1 MTSKEVLK
9 VFANEEINLDK
20 LESESVAHGLVNL
33 NSKLMLEVDE
43 KKSYQSADLVKHIIE
58 YDSSI
63 KWSVESIL
71 NGVEKSESSGYASAE
86 LSELKEVTEQYLK
99 RLENIQERVNLK
111 CYDLAEKTLL
121 EHGIKLD
128 VESDFEVDGYR
139 FKATPVSDKINFIV
153 SDLFSPGDIA
163 NINMALSQVTI
174 TGDKKIR
181 KTQFP
186 TRLIMNLWLNN

>member
-1 MTSKEVLK
+1 MTSEDVLK
-9 VFANEEINLDK
+9 VLANEEINREE
-20 LESESVAHGLVNL
+20 LESESVAHGIVNL

-43 KKSYQSADLVKHIIE
+43 KKSYQSADIVKHIIE

-71 NGVEKSESSGYASAE
+71 NGVEKSENKGYASAE
-86 LSELKEVTEQYLK
+86 LSELKEVTEQYIK

-111 CYDLAEKTLL
+111 CYDLAQKTLL

-139 FKATPVSDKINFIV
+139 FKATPVSNKINFIA
-153 SDLFSPGDIA
+153 SDLFSPSDIA
-163 NINMALSQVTI
+163 NINMTLVNVTV

-181 KTQFP
+181 KTQLP
-186 TRLIMNLWLNN
+186 TRLILNLWPNK

>member
-1 MTSKEVLK
+1 MTSKNVLK
-9 VFANEEINLDK
+9 VPSNEQINLEE
-20 LESESVAHGLVNL
+20 LESESVAHGIVNL

-63 KWSVESIL
+63 KWCVESIF
-71 NGVEKSESSGYASAE
+71 NGVEKAENNGYASAE
-86 LSELKEVTEQYLK
+86 LSELKEVTEHYLK

-139 FKATPVSDKINFIV
+139 FKATPISNEINFIV

-163 NINMALSQVTI
+163 NINMPLASVTV

-181 KTQFP
+181 KTQLP
-186 TRLIMNLWLNN
+186 TRLIINLWMNN

>member
-1 MTSKEVLK
+1 MTSKDVLK
-9 VFANEEINLDK
+9 VLAYEEINREE
-20 LESESVAHGLVNL
+20 LESESVAHGIVNL

-63 KWSVESIL
+63 KWSVESIF
-71 NGVEKSESSGYASAE
+71 NGVEKAENNGYASAE
-86 LSELKEVTEQYLK
+86 LSELKEVTEHYLK

-111 CYDLAEKTLL
+111 CYDLAEKALL
-121 EHGIKLD
+121 EHGLKLD
-128 VESDFEVDGYR
+128 GESDFEVDGYR

-153 SDLFSPGDIA
+153 SDLLSPGDIA
-163 NINMALSQVTI
+163 NINMPLVEVTV

-181 KTQFP
+181 KTQIP

>member
-1 MTSKEVLK
+1 MTSKDVLK
-9 VFANEEINLDK
+9 VLANEEINLEE
-20 LESESVAHGLVNL
+20 LETESVAHGIVNL
-33 NSKLMLEVDE
+33 NSKLMMNVDE

-71 NGVEKSESSGYASAE
+71 NGVEKSENNGYASAE
-86 LSELKEVTEQYLK
+86 LSELKEVTEQFLK
-99 RLENIQERVNLK
+99 RLENIQERVNHK

-139 FKATPVSDKINFIV
+139 FKATPISNEINFIV

-163 NINMALSQVTI
+163 NINMPLASVTV

-181 KTQFP
+181 KTQLP
-186 TRLIMNLWLNN
+186 TRLIINLWLNN

>member
-1 MTSKEVLK
+1 MTSKDVLK
-9 VFANEEINLDK
+9 VLANEEINLEE
-20 LESESVAHGLVNL
+20 LESESVAHGIVNL
-33 NSKLMLEVDE
+33 NSKLILKVDE

-71 NGVEKSESSGYASAE
+71 NGVDKAENNGYASAE

-99 RLENIQERVNLK
+99 RVENIQDRVNLK
-111 CYDLAEKTLL
+111 CYDLAEKTLI

-139 FKATPVSDKINFIV
+139 FKATPASNKINFIV

-163 NINMALSQVTI
+163 NINMPLVAVTV

-181 KTQFP
+181 KTQIP
-186 TRLIMNLWLNN
+186 TRLIMNLWLNH

>member
-1 MTSKEVLK
+1 MTSEDVLK
-9 VFANEEINLDK
+9 VLANEEINREE
-20 LESESVAHGLVNL
+20 LESESVAHGIVNL

-43 KKSYQSADLVKHIIE
+43 KKSYQSADIVKHIIE

-71 NGVEKSESSGYASAE
+71 NGVEKSENKGYASAE
-86 LSELKEVTEQYLK
+86 LSELKEVTEQYIK

-111 CYDLAEKTLL
+111 CYDLAQKTLL

-139 FKATPVSDKINFIV
+139 FKATPVSNKINFIV
-153 SDLFSPGDIA
+153 SDLFSPSDIA
-163 NINMALSQVTI
+163 NINMTLVNVTV

-181 KTQFP
+181 KTQLP
-186 TRLIMNLWLNN
+186 TRLILNLWPNK

>member
-1 MTSKEVLK
+1 M
-9 VFANEEINLDK
+9 FANEEINLDK

>member
-1 MTSKEVLK
+1 MTSEDVLK
-9 VFANEEINLDK
+9 VLANEEINREE
-20 LESESVAHGLVNL
+20 LESESVAHGIVNL

-43 KKSYQSADLVKHIIE
+43 KKSYQSADIVKHIIE

-71 NGVEKSESSGYASAE
+71 NGVEKSENKGYASAE
-86 LSELKEVTEQYLK
+86 LSELKEVTEQYIK

-111 CYDLAEKTLL
+111 CYDLAQKTLL

-139 FKATPVSDKINFIV
+139 FKATPVSNKINFIV
-153 SDLFSPGDIA
+153 ADLFSPSDIA
-163 NINMALSQVTI
+163 NINMTLGNVTV

-181 KTQFP
+181 KTQLP
-186 TRLIMNLWLNN
+186 TRLILNLWPNK

>member
-1 MTSKEVLK
+1 MQS
-9 VFANEEINLDK
+9 NEEINLAE
-20 LESESVAHGLVNL
+20 LESESLMHGIVNL

-43 KKSYQSADLVKHIIE
+43 KKSYKSADLVKHIIE

-63 KWSVESIL
+63 KWSVESIF
-71 NGVEKSESSGYASAE
+71 NGVEQAEINGYASVE
-86 LSELKEVTEQYLK
+86 MSELKEATEQYLK

-111 CYDLAEKTLL
+111 CYDLAEKTFL

-128 VESDFEVDGYR
+128 VESDFAVDGYL
-139 FKATPVSDKINFIV
+139 FKATPVSNKINFIV

-163 NINMALSQVTI
+163 NINMPLVEVTV

-181 KTQFP
+181 KTQLP

>member
-1 MTSKEVLK
+1 ML
-9 VFANEEINLDK
+9 ANEEINREE
-20 LESESVAHGLVNL
+20 LESESVAHGIVNL

-43 KKSYQSADLVKHIIE
+43 KKSYQSADIVKHIIE

-71 NGVEKSESSGYASAE
+71 NGVEKSENKGYASAE
-86 LSELKEVTEQYLK
+86 LSELKEVTEQYIK

-111 CYDLAEKTLL
+111 CYDLAQKTLL

-139 FKATPVSDKINFIV
+139 FKATPVSNKINFIV
-153 SDLFSPGDIA
+153 SDLFSPSDIA
-163 NINMALSQVTI
+163 NINMTLVNVTV

-181 KTQFP
+181 KTQLP
-186 TRLIMNLWLNN
+186 TRLILNLWPNK